1 MCLEGVSVVFWGC
14 VWCVLGI
21 TVVIWGRRSGGG
33 GVLNI
38 RRLEFSLRPACDGGF
53 CGVGCGA
60 K

>member
-1 MCLEGVSVVFWGC
+1 MCLEGVFMVFWG
-14 VWCVLGI
+14 CVLGI
-21 TVVIWGRRSGGG
+21 TVAVWGRRSGGG

-53 CGVGCGA
+53 CGGGCGA